1 MEHHPVLRS
10 VDADENILVEAL
22 AGEHRVIVTDRR
34 LSIATDDRLVLDV
47 ALNAIRRIQFDIERD
62 RPATMV
68 VVPEHPQDEPQVLA
82 VRPRD
87 YDSIGLA
94 LAAVGRY
101 LANGSTAREAEEV
114 PFRP

>member
-1 MEHHPVLRS
+1 MDPLLQS
-10 VDADENILVEAL
+10 VDAGQNIRFQAV

-34 LSIATDDRLVLDV
+34 LSIATDDRLILDV

-68 VVPEHPQDEPQVLA
+68 VVPEHPQQEPQVLA

-101 LANGSTAREAEEV
+101 LANGSTAHEV
-114 PFRP
+114 GEDPLRS

>member
-1 MEHHPVLRS
+1 METHPVLRS
-10 VDADENILVEAL
+10 VEADEEIRYEAV
-22 AGEHRVIVTDRR
+22 AGEHRVIVTGDR

-68 VVPEHPQDEPQVLA
+68 VVPEHPQQEPQVLA

-94 LAAVGRY
+94 LAAVGRF
-101 LANGSTAREAEEV
+101 LASGSTSREAEQV
-114 PFRP
+114 PLRP